1 MLLPDFGGDNLKNT
15 NYSFLVFESDCDYF
29 HKIRPQYRVLFT
41 RTDGKVHTPF
51 LRSHDLTIY
60 GISKMRKSKE
70 DKNVFYISQWD
81 NSSTKDYAAEYKNG
95 KWILTTIGGY
105 DI

>member
-1 MLLPDFGGDNLKNT
+1 
-15 NYSFLVFESDCDYF
+15 
-29 HKIRPQYRVLFT
+29 
-41 RTDGKVHTPF
+41 
-51 LRSHDLTIY
+51 
-60 GISKMRKSKE
+60 MRKSKE